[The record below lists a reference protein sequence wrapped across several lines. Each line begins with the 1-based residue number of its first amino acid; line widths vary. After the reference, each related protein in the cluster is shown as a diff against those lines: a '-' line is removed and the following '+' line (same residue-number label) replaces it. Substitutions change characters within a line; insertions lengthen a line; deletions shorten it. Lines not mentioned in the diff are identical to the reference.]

1 MVPYTPYAPAL
12 MCIHTVN
19 QYAAAPPLKQPHSVT
34 MSDPLTLS
42 LWQPELI
49 TAPLRSRVKVAPAHT
64 LKYVQ
69 PNKSRDPAVT
79 EAKSPG

>member
-1 MVPYTPYAPAL
+1 MVPHTPYAPRTYVYTQL
-12 MCIHTVN
+12 TNM
-19 QYAAAPPLKQPHSVT
+19 PPHPSLKQPHSVT